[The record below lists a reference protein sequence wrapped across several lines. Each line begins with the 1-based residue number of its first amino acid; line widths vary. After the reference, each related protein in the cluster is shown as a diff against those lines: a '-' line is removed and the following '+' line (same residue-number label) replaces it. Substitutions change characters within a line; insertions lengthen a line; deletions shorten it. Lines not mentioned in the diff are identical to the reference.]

1 MQSLDNKLIIF
12 DKALNAKTLYK
23 TALPILEKKGTTTE
37 ENGRKV
43 FTPNNPEQIILLLID
58 HMSIIQPGDG
68 RTLKQ
73 EMDLVSQYLITLR
86 NRYFVSPVVLMQQN
100 REASSMDRRK
110 AELTEPDQ
118 NCARDSLNIIQDS
131 DIVLALYSPIKDK
144 LTSYRGYKILGD
156 EGLFDRVKG
165 CVVLKNRY
173 GISDKVI
180 VMGFYGEVGKFI
192 ELPAPDEI
200 IPSQYR
206 SLIPGKQDV
215 PEAKLQGKEKL
226 NFKF

>member
-1 MQSLDNKLIIF
+1 MQPS
-12 DKALNAKTLYK
+12 
-23 TALPILEKKGTTTE
+23 
-37 ENGRKV
+37 
-43 FTPNNPEQIILLLID
+43 
-58 HMSIIQPGDG
+58 DG

-73 EMDLVSQYLITLR
+73 EMDLFSQYLITMR
-86 NRYFVSPVVLMQQN
+86 NRFFVSPVVLMQQN

-144 LTSYRGYKILGD
+144 LTSYRGYKILGE

-165 CVVLKNRY
+165 CIVLKNRY

-206 SLIPGKQDV
+206 SLIPEKRDV
-215 PEAKLQGKEKL
+215 PEAKYQDKEKI
-226 NFKF
+226 NYKF